1 MVRSP
6 SIVIVS
12 LLGIGL
18 LLGLANH
25 PAWAQFADVQ
35 EGAAPAEDAA
45 DQSSA
50 VPLLSADDLRAL
62 VSPVALYPDELLA
75 IVLPAATNPLQVVEA
90 QRFLDKQ
97 KPDPNLQP
105 DAEWDPAV
113 LALLNY
119 PEVVKLMN
127 DDLDWTQELGNAVMD
142 QQKDVLDAI
151 QAARDSA
158 SEAGY
163 LQSNDQQTVV
173 NEGDNIV
180 IESAQPEVVYVPTY
194 DPAPIVNNTYVNYP
208 PPAYSDPYPPYYAP
222 AATFFA
228 GAFVGAAFAYG
239 FDWDNDDIDIDND
252 INISEGDIN
261 IGSGNEI
268 DRTNIDRSQVE
279 NRFNGDRKANADGKM
294 KWSPEKARQ
303 KSTAP
308 RKAQA
313 ANRPTQA
320 NIAKQLGSGG
330 AGTNKANASGQQRV
344 KANKATKQQS
354 QRGNASL
361 SNTKQPKQ
369 QLRNNATQKQ
379 QMQRQKQ
386 QPQKQMQSRQ
396 MKQSQGG
403 AFKPQPNRQAKAQ
416 SSRGSKSLKSA
427 NQPRPKRR

>member
-1 MVRSP
+1 MVRCP
-6 SIVIVS
+6 SIVIAS

-25 PAWAQFADVQ
+25 PALAQFADVQ
-35 EGAAPAEDAA
+35 EEAAPTGDAA
-45 DQSSA
+45 EESSA
-50 VPLLSADDLRAL
+50 VPLLSADELRAL
-62 VSPVALYPDELLA
+62 VAPVALYPDELLA

-97 KPDPNLQP
+97 KADPNLQP

-119 PEVVKLMN
+119 PEVVKQMN
-127 DDLDWTQELGNAVMD
+127 DDLDWTQQLGNAVMD

-151 QAARDSA
+151 QSARSSA
-158 SEAGY
+158 SDAGY
-163 LQSNDQQTVV
+163 LQSNNQQTVV

-208 PPAYSDPYPPYYAP
+208 PPIYSDPYPPYYAP

-268 DRTNIDRSQVE
+268 DRTNIDKTELE

-308 RKAQA
+308 RKSQA

-330 AGTNKANASGQQRV
+330 AGKANLSGQQRV

-361 SNTKQPKQ
+361 ANTKQPKQ
-369 QLRNNATQKQ
+369 QLRNNAAQKQ
-379 QMQRQKQ
+379 QVQRQKQ
-386 QPQKQMQSRQ
+386 QPQKQLQQRQ
-396 MKQSQGG
+396 TKQSQGG
-403 AFKPQPNRQAKAQ
+403 AFKMQPKNQAKAH
-416 SSRGSKSLKSA
+416 SNRGSKSLKSA
-427 NQPRPKRR
+427 KQPRPNRR